1 MNEKYTMSVESD
13 NLQKRKEVLASLRD
27 LYKPIDFKQ
36 IEIEQQQK
44 EELIREK
51 NEEKRKQLLEWQK

>member
-1 MNEKYTMSVESD
+1 MSVESD